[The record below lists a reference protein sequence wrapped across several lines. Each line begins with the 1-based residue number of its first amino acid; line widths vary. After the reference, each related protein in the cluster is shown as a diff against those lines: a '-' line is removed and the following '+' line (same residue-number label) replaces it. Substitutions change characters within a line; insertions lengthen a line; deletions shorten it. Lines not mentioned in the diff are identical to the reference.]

1 MDNSEHLKE
10 FILTFIEEAKD
21 TLELWEKTCLDL
33 EKNPNPESIKN
44 LFRFAHNLKGSS
56 RSVNLNA
63 FGTFIH
69 KIEDLITLLRDE
81 KIQYHS
87 SFIALFLKCHSIMD
101 NWCDQFENDLSYIPN
116 EVFEIENEINQYISI
131 IEIAKKKEIKGFS
144 IFNYKDNAVKEE
156 SKEEKVTIAKSQQK
170 IDTIRIPSNKIDI
183 MIHYISE
190 LCSHHAI
197 ISHCSSIGK
206 YNNKS
211 FINSVQ
217 ICEKIIK
224 ELQSNVFALRML
236 PLTSLFQRLER
247 TAKSLAMQQN
257 KDLEIITDGD
267 FVELDKNIIEKIID
281 PLVHVIRNAVD
292 HGIESSQ
299 ERLEKNKTV
308 KSSIKLE
315 AKQNVSHVVITI
327 SDDGKGINPK
337 IIFQKAVQKNLIAEN
352 TKLNEQEIYQLLFLP
367 GFSTAEKITEV
378 SGRGVGLDVVKQV
391 LDEIGGYVNIQSQI
405 NFGSRFE
412 FHLPANL
419 SIIDV
424 LTIKVDNLNYVIPIS
439 EISEVLDLSKIK
451 YEKVTNSEKV
461 ALLRNNT
468 VIIKELSQY
477 LKNTDKNKSS
487 LIKNAI
493 ALIVEDNNFYY
504 AFEIDE
510 LIGIESVVFRKKSDK
525 FNVIKYYS
533 GSTVL
538 PNGEPAFILS
548 LKELINQ
555 IIIPKNKEL
564 DSNLLE
570 GRL

>member
-1 MDNSEHLKE
+1 
-10 FILTFIEEAKD
+10 
-21 TLELWEKTCLDL
+21 
-33 EKNPNPESIKN
+33 
-44 LFRFAHNLKGSS
+44 
-56 RSVNLNA
+56 
-63 FGTFIH
+63 
-69 KIEDLITLLRDE
+69 
-81 KIQYHS
+81 
-87 SFIALFLKCHSIMD
+87 MD
-101 NWCDQFENDLSYIPN
+101 NWCDQFANDLNYIPN
-116 EVFEIENEINQYISI
+116 EVFEIENEINQYLSI
-131 IEIAKKKEIKGFS
+131 IEKPELKETEGFS
-144 IFNYKDNAVKEE
+144 IFNYKDNFVKDKEE
-156 SKEEKVTIAKSQQK
+156 SKDDKLTTSKSQQK
-170 IDTIRIPSNKIDI
+170 VDTIRIPSNKIDI

-493 ALIVEDNNFYY
+493 ALIVEDNHFYY
-504 AFEIDE
+504 AFEIEE

-538 PNGEPAFILS
+538 PNGEPSFILS